1 MSFTYINEATYQ
13 FSDLYLQG
21 KSSNSWVLQSVIQVS
36 SMESKRTLWVP
47 ERSLYDGDA
56 FRHGL
61 GVSTA
66 LFFTNVYNITH
77 LLNLILSNNLVWY
90 SSLTSF
96 SFICCSSLQNW
107 ATLGVKLRTLANF
120 CTPNSFFKCF
130 LYIFLGHTSWKK
142 RVYMSLRNYTFL
154 HRIRRVEISTAGS
167 IVL

>member
-1 MSFTYINEATYQ
+1 MSFICITEATYQ
-13 FSDLYLQG
+13 FSDIYLQG
-21 KSSNSWVLQSVIQVS
+21 KSSNSCGFQSVIQVS
-36 SMESKRTLWVP
+36 SLESKRTLGVP
-47 ERSLYDGDA
+47 ERSRYNGDA
-56 FRHGL
+56 FIHGL
-61 GVSTA
+61 CVFTA

-90 SSLTSF
+90 SSLTFF

-154 HRIRRVEISTAGS
+154 HRIRRV
-167 IVL
+167 